1 MSAKPI
7 TDKDQIDAVNN
18 KNKEISNPK
27 AIKTVCLKYTKQA
40 IKDMPQERRAE
51 FLAEFGSTT
60 PQVDVIGSSPNAHPT
75 IVHPAKMSP

>member
-7 TDKDQIDAVNN
+7 TDKNLIDAVNN

-51 FLAEFGSTT
+51 FLAELAALR
-60 PQVDVIGSSPNAHPT
+60 P
-75 IVHPAKMSP
+75 